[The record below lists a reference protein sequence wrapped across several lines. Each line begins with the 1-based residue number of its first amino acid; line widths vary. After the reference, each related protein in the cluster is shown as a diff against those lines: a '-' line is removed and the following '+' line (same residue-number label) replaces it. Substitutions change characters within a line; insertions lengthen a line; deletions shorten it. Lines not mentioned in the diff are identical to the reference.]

1 MSGVRIVIQ
10 AYGLEEV
17 RVQALYAAWSALAY
31 ADEAPLSVHVYT
43 DEPSFFA
50 PLGGA
55 LEVRALSRDDIRSWR
70 GPLDFTHRL
79 KAMMIREMTERHPG
93 DRLLYLDADMFFV
106 APVQAVFDRITPSG
120 SVMHER
126 EYNVATRE
134 SSQMRRFR
142 KNMGRLSFRAAPV
155 DLDGDMWNAG
165 AVGIHPTNF
174 GIVETWISFI
184 DTLYPHYRRGLV
196 EQYGVSL
203 LLQGSTVVR
212 PCTDEIVHYWAQ
224 KDDYVAA
231 IRRELDRLRA
241 LAPADALAHLRAN
254 RIALPPA
261 PRRRHQRSVLERL
274 RRALGIR
281 REP

>member
-1 MSGVRIVIQ
+1 MSRFRIVIQ
-10 AYGLEEV
+10 SYGLDEV

-31 ADEAPLSVHVYT
+31 ADGEPLSVHVYT
-43 DEPSFFA
+43 DDPAFFA

-55 LEVRALSRDDIRSWR
+55 LELRALSRDDIRSWR

-79 KAMMIREMTERHPG
+79 KAMMIREMTRRHPA

-106 APVQAVFDRITPSG
+106 APVRPVFERITPAG

-126 EYNVATRE
+126 EYNVGTRE
-134 SSQMRRFR
+134 SSQIRRFR
-142 KNMGRLSFRAAPV
+142 KHMGRLSFRARPV
-155 DLDGDMWNAG
+155 DLGGDMWNAG
-165 AVGIHPTNF
+165 AVGIHPSNF
-174 GIVETWISFI
+174 HVVDAWLEFI
-184 DTLYPHYRRGLV
+184 DTLYPSYRRGLV

-203 LLQGSTVVR
+203 LLQRSTKVS
-212 PCTDEIVHYWAQ
+212 PCTDEVVHYWAQ

-231 IRRELDRLRA
+231 IRAELELLRELP
-241 LAPADALAHLRAN
+241 PADALAHLRAS
-254 RIALPPA
+254 RIALPPP

-274 RRALGIR
+274 RRAVGIR

>member
-1 MSGVRIVIQ
+1 MSRVRIVIQ

-31 ADEAPLSVHVYT
+31 ADGAPLSVHVYT

-142 KNMGRLSFRAAPV
+142 KHMGRLSFRATPV

-165 AVGIHPTNF
+165 AVGLHPSNF
-174 GIVETWISFI
+174 DVVDAWLEFI
-184 DTLYPHYRRGLV
+184 DTLYPSYRRGLV

-203 LLQGSTVVR
+203 LLQRSTEVR
-212 PCTDEIVHYWAQ
+212 PCTDEVVHYWAQ

-231 IRRELDRLRA
+231 IRRELDRIRA